1 MRTNNLP
8 AERRGQR
15 GMTAFDV
22 LQDRIDRMFDDFS
35 LGFAMPRA
43 MGAVGEMVPS
53 IDIHE
58 KDGKVVVSAE
68 LPGVEEKDIGISAD
82 DDMLTISG
90 EKRSEMEES
99 KEGSYRSERSF
110 GRFSRSVRLP
120 FMIDPQ
126 KVEARFQNGVLRLT
140 IERPAE
146 AAEHTRKIPIKH

>member
-8 AERRGQR
+8 AERLGQR
-15 GMTAFDV
+15 GMTAFDI

-35 LGFAMPRA
+35 LGFAMPRG
-43 MGAVGEMVPS
+43 MGAAGEMVPS
-53 IDIHE
+53 VDIHE
-58 KDGKVVVSAE
+58 KDGKVFVNAE
-68 LPGVEEKDIGISAD
+68 LPGVEEKDIEISAD
-82 DDMLTISG
+82 GDMLTIAG

-110 GRFSRSVRLP
+110 GRFSRTVRLP

-140 IERPAE
+140 VDKPAE
-146 AAEHTRKIPIKH
+146 ALEHMKKIPIKH